1 MKKILFEM
9 NKHAKKIVSKNWNNI
24 IKFIILIP
32 VFIFTVQPVCAGADI
47 NYNWNG
53 THLIVNITSPEGVGS
68 AQVKLNISSDLAVE
82 SAGLSG
88 FMTGAEHYITGTEHR
103 WVRFNANGDTNGVL
117 IIPINCTSSAGSYQI
132 KLVDVNIKD
141 TNNDSIQVDT
151 AMPMEHAI
159 NCGNQETASINYNW
173 NETHLIV
180 NITSPRNV
188 GSAQV
193 NLNISSDLITGNV
206 SSGGFMAGASH
217 IQNGTEHRWVRFN
230 ANGDT
235 NGFLIIPI
243 NCTSAAGSYQIKL
256 VDVNIKDTN
265 NDSIQVDTAMPMY
278 QTIDCGNQ
286 ETASINYI
294 WNETHLI
301 VNITSPKVVGSAQVK
316 LNISSDLITEGIS
329 LGGFMAGALPM
340 QFGTEHRWF
349 QSNANGDTNGVL
361 VIPIICPYTK
371 GPYGVKLIDVNIKDT
386 GGISIP
392 INAEM
397 PMYQTINCIGNFS
410 DLTVTNITFTPQNP
424 IPDEQVNITVIIKNL
439 ENVNL
444 NLENVNVSINI
455 SDNFTE
461 WRIVN
466 LTNKTG
472 VNVTFNRTFVIGRY
486 NITAAADPG
495 NEINEMNETNNE
507 WGMKLFVYHE
517 CDLNCDGIYTRDW
530 NDLASAYK
538 CFLGIEKNC
547 KINYRDWA
555 NMKREYN
562 CFTNN
567 NNEN

>member
-1 MKKILFEM
+1 
-9 NKHAKKIVSKNWNNI
+9 
-24 IKFIILIP
+24 
-32 VFIFTVQPVCAGADI
+32 
-47 NYNWNG
+47 
-53 THLIVNITSPEGVGS
+53 
-68 AQVKLNISSDLAVE
+68 
-82 SAGLSG
+82 
-88 FMTGAEHYITGTEHR
+88 
-103 WVRFNANGDTNGVL
+103 
-117 IIPINCTSSAGSYQI
+117 
-132 KLVDVNIKD
+132 
-141 TNNDSIQVDT
+141 
-151 AMPMEHAI
+151 
-159 NCGNQETASINYNW
+159 
-173 NETHLIV
+173 
-180 NITSPRNV
+180 
-188 GSAQV
+188 
-193 NLNISSDLITGNV
+193 
-206 SSGGFMAGASH
+206 
-217 IQNGTEHRWVRFN
+217 
-230 ANGDT
+230 
-235 NGFLIIPI
+235 
-243 NCTSAAGSYQIKL
+243 
-256 VDVNIKDTN
+256 
-265 NDSIQVDTAMPMY
+265 
-278 QTIDCGNQ
+278 
-286 ETASINYI
+286 
-294 WNETHLI
+294 
-301 VNITSPKVVGSAQVK
+301 
-316 LNISSDLITEGIS
+316 
-329 LGGFMAGALPM
+329 MAGALPM

-517 CDLNCDGIYTRDW
+517 CDLNRDGIYTRDW